1 MDLNTKP
8 AVVLQRGSAAQQ
20 WGLASNPRQRPP
32 LQELHF
38 GHEWDPH
45 EKPTPA
51 RGAKRPLERTL
62 PGSNTASEAANAPS
76 PTPPL
81 VPSTLGGRQ
90 PVARRVPAS
99 AHLPMHVP
107 AEASG
112 QALGPQDQMALVTKA
127 IQQDVVLLVLS
138 VSAVV
143 HKGHYV
149 SLK

>member
-1 MDLNTKP
+1 MVTNGT
-8 AVVLQRGSAAQQ
+8 RTR
-20 WGLASNPRQRPP
+20 NPHR
-32 LQELHF
+32 HM
-38 GHEWDPH
+38 
-45 EKPTPA
+45 
-51 RGAKRPLERTL
+51 
-62 PGSNTASEAANAPS
+62 APS
-76 PTPPL
+76 ARWSGLCLALTQLPTPPL
-81 VPSTLGGRQ
+81 VLSTLGGRQ

-112 QALGPQDQMALVTKA
+112 QALSPQDQVALVTKA